1 MRKIYSFILLLSLLS
16 CKSSQHIKNNK
27 DPMNG
32 KNEATASVIIYKTTK
47 DFSDLVPVIMDAG
60 RMKIVSYPAPT
71 DLFYQ
76 SELAKPTDLKNGYLL
91 DNRGISENVV
101 FLKYTYE
108 NYSKLTEAPSLKEL
122 MSNIADKYPLKEMIY
137 CGKRNQY
144 KEEIKELNVLIEKGF
159 PGCKKAKI
167 TPMGVNFE

>member
-1 MRKIYSFILLLSLLS
+1 
-16 CKSSQHIKNNK
+16 
-27 DPMNG
+27 MNG
-32 KNEATASVIIYKTTK
+32 KKEATASVIIYKTTK
-47 DFSDLVPVIMDAG
+47 DYSDLVPVIMDAG
-60 RMKIVSYPAPT
+60 KTKIVSYPAPS
-71 DLFYQ
+71 DLFYR

-101 FLKYTYE
+101 FLKYTYKT
-108 NYSKLTEAPSLKEL
+108 YSKFSEAPSLKEM

-137 CGKRNQY
+137 CGKRIQY
-144 KEEIKELNVLIEKGF
+144 KDEIKELNALIDMGF